1 MNFCSKTF
9 SETAEAEGDQGAA
22 RLDHFAML
30 RVFASIARLTRP
42 PKTRFLAR
50 NRWVCGP
57 RLLRDTLNKRQG
69 LLFSTVYRWD
79 IPTVSKTGQLT

>member
-1 MNFCSKTF
+1 MLHAWN
-9 SETAEAEGDQGAA
+9 
-22 RLDHFAML
+22 FAML
-30 RVFASIARLTRP
+30 RVFASIARLTRT